1 MIQFSHPIVLISLLA
16 VPALLI
22 AARRRRRSALVRA
35 GTLVLLIVALA
46 GPQLTHSHAEHAAIF
61 LIDRSP
67 SVIATSDERDI
78 HDMIASVAAAN
89 PDYQFGS
96 ISFGDRAVVTEQ
108 VTDQYL
114 ATVPVTTLGEG
125 TNLGAAVELA
135 LASVAHAGDI
145 QLILVSDGRITAGLD
160 KGLSMAQQAD
170 VPISVLPVGTK
181 ALRDLSVTRLD
192 APPMVEVD
200 QPFTIAA
207 TVEGNTGSTATLVS
221 YRNSDLIAA
230 TNITLTGALTR
241 FTLSDSLP
249 AEGTYSY
256 RVSIKGEG
264 DPIVQNDSLVTSVR
278 TDLVPQLLVVTP
290 RDDAPVLLMLQ
301 SIGKAFIRSAI
312 VPPLAQLAAYHEVLL
327 ADIALSDLPS
337 QTVNDL
343 RRFVADLGGGLMVV
357 QGEESVRG
365 LAGGG
370 IEDILPVSYTIP
382 QRGRTA
388 SMAIVYLLDHSASMR
403 SRVVGASKIDILKE
417 SVAASVGL
425 LDEDALVGAISFDR
439 EYSWLVPL
447 QPVGDGTVVYQE
459 LSDLSATGGTDI
471 YYPVVA
477 ALDALESVDA
487 RTKHIL
493 LFSDGKTVNEYRDYP
508 GLLAR
513 LQESDITLSAIAIGE
528 VPNVLLLGSLVQAGD
543 GKLYSAADVSNL
555 PQISIQATQ
564 RLSRGRFIADET
576 AITGSIVSG
585 NLSEIPTINGH
596 VLTYAKP
603 SAEVLLWAAEDPLF
617 SRWRMGAGQVS
628 VLNTDLDGTWSSN
641 WLSWDKSGLL
651 IDTLL
656 GTVQPTA
663 PPSFGLFATAEID
676 DAQIDVLADARNDQ
690 GGFANFLDLSAMLL
704 ATGEEEPMRQV
715 GAGLYRVSFRAPEGS
730 DATVKIVDHTRDR
743 ATLVPVSVPYAKE
756 YAETGIDE
764 TALAAIAAST
774 DGRVL
779 EDEIMPAPRR
789 TKDTVVVAD
798 IHSWFLLAA
807 LALFLGE
814 LALRKL
820 PRRSA

>member
-1 MIQFSHPIVLISLLA
+1 MIQFSHAIVLISLLV
-16 VPALLI
+16 VPVLLI
-22 AARRRRRSALVRA
+22 AARRRTRSALMRA
-35 GTLVLLIVALA
+35 VTLVLLIVALA
-46 GPQLTHSHAEHAAIF
+46 GPQLTHSHAEHTAIF

-67 SVIATSDERDI
+67 SVVATSNEREI

-108 VTDQYL
+108 VTDQYT
-114 ATVPVTTLGEG
+114 ATVPVNALGEG

-135 LASVAHAGDI
+135 LASDAHAGDT
-145 QLILVSDGRITAGLD
+145 QLVLVSDGRITAGLD

-170 VPISVLPVGTK
+170 VPISVLSVGTE
-181 ALRDLSVTRLD
+181 ALNDLSITRLD
-192 APPMVEVD
+192 APPTVEVD
-200 QPFTIAA
+200 QPFTITA
-207 TVEGNTGSTATLVS
+207 TVAGNAGATATLVS

-230 TNITLTGALTR
+230 TDITLTGALTR
-241 FTLSDSLP
+241 FTLSDSLS

-256 RVSIKGEG
+256 RVSIKGED
-264 DPIVQNDSLVTSVR
+264 DPIVQNDTLVTSVR

-290 RDDAPVLLMLQ
+290 REDAPVIAMLR
-301 SIGKAFIRSAI
+301 SIGKPFIRVAI
-312 VPPLAQLAAYHEVLL
+312 VPPLAQLATYHEVLL
-327 ADIALSDLPS
+327 AGITLADLPS
-337 QTVNDL
+337 QTVTDL

-357 QGEESVRG
+357 QGEGAVRG
-365 LAGGG
+365 FAGGG

-388 SMAIVYLLDHSASMR
+388 SMALVYLLDHSASMR

-471 YYPVVA
+471 YYPIVA

-543 GKLYSAADVSNL
+543 GTLYSASDVSNL

-576 AITGSIVSG
+576 AIAGSIVSG
-585 NLSEIPTINGH
+585 NLSEMPTIDGH

-603 SAEVLLWAAEDPLF
+603 SAEVLLWAGDDPLF
-617 SRWRMGAGQVS
+617 SRWRLGAGQVS
-628 VLNTDLDGTWSSN
+628 VLNTDLDGSWSGN
-641 WLSWDKSGLL
+641 WLSWDKAGLL
-651 IDTLL
+651 VDTLL
-656 GTVQPTA
+656 GTVQPIV
-663 PPSFGLFATAEID
+663 PPSLGLFATAEID
-676 DAQIDVLADARNDQ
+676 GAQIDVLADARDDQ

-715 GAGLYRVSFRAPEGS
+715 GAGLYRTSFRTPAES
-730 DATVKIVDHTRDR
+730 DGTVRIVDHTRDR
-743 ATLVPVSVPYAKE
+743 ATLVPLSVPYARE
-756 YAETGIDE
+756 YAETGVDE
-764 TALAAIAAST
+764 TALAEIAAST
-774 DGRVL
+774 GGRVL
-779 EDEIMPAPRR
+779 EDEIMPAPRPI
-789 TKDTVVVAD
+789 KETVVVAD
-798 IHSWFLLAA
+798 IHSWFLFAA

-820 PRRSA
+820 PRRFA